1 MFGPSTSQALAP
13 FAGPRLLP
21 LIQALRHNSYGTPSL
36 VSDVLCTR
44 LQLFLL
50 HGLKQTAGALS
61 LAVHVVHVS
70 ELTLHMT
77 LERPSLSPQRSA
89 AVLVEL
95 SPGSTVDPP
104 SNCRGAELQFQAVD
118 VN

>member
-21 LIQALRHNSYGTPSL
+21 LIQALRHNSYGTLSHI
-36 VSDVLCTR
+36 SDVLCTR

-61 LAVHVVHVS
+61 LAVHVS
-70 ELTLHMT
+70 ELILHMT
-77 LERPSLSPQRSA
+77 LVGPSLSPQRSA
-89 AVLVEL
+89 AALVEL
-95 SPGSTVDPP
+95 SPGSTVDPH
-104 SNCRGAELQFQAVD
+104 SNCRGAELEFQAVD
-118 VN
+118 VS

>member
-1 MFGPSTSQALAP
+1 MIL
-13 FAGPRLLP
+13 
-21 LIQALRHNSYGTPSL
+21 ALRHNSYGTHSF

-50 HGLKQTAGALS
+50 HDLKQIAGAL
-61 LAVHVVHVS
+61 LFAVHVS

-77 LERPSLSPQRSA
+77 LEESSLSPQRSA
-89 AVLVEL
+89 AALVEL
-95 SPGSTVDPP
+95 SPGSTVDPH
-104 SNCRGAELQFQAVD
+104 SNCRGAELHFQAVD

>member
-1 MFGPSTSQALAP
+1 MFGPSTSQALAL

-21 LIQALRHNSYGTPSL
+21 MIQALRHNSYGTHSF

-50 HGLKQTAGALS
+50 HGLKQTAGALL
-61 LAVHVVHVS
+61 LAVHVS

-77 LERPSLSPQRSA
+77 LEGPSLSPQRSA

-95 SPGSTVDPP
+95 SPGSTVDPH

>member
-1 MFGPSTSQALAP
+1 M
-13 FAGPRLLP
+13 
-21 LIQALRHNSYGTPSL
+21 
-36 VSDVLCTR
+36 LCTR

-61 LAVHVVHVS
+61 LAVHVS

-77 LERPSLSPQRSA
+77 LVGDKFLELDGSRVHVINTVDDIECAFCVIQTRSNPECSPQRSA

-95 SPGSTVDPP
+95 SPGSTVDPH
-104 SNCRGAELQFQAVD
+104 SNCRGEELQFQSVD

>member
-1 MFGPSTSQALAP
+1 MFGSSTSQALAL
-13 FAGPRLLP
+13 FAGPWLLP
-21 LIQALRHNSYGTPSL
+21 MIQALRHNSYGTPSL

-50 HGLKQTAGALS
+50 HDLKQTAGALS
-61 LAVHVVHVS
+61 LAVHVS

-77 LERPSLSPQRSA
+77 LEGPSLSPQRSV

-95 SPGSTVDPP
+95 SPGSTVDPH